1 MAESTFRLDEKESL
15 TVERLSYIYE
25 SNKAVATI
33 LAREL
38 ADAENSDAKEM
49 LREVCNSCRAS
60 FLEMRVAQ
68 DTVLSSR
75 IDDFYS
81 KRVEFAFDFKA
92 QEVRCN
98 GDSERRLFQL
108 CPPAFQ
114 QRKPWPGSLP
124 KCHFS
129 GDR

>member
-1 MAESTFRLDEKESL
+1 MAESTFRLTEKESL

-33 LAREL
+33 LSREL
-38 ADAENSDAKEM
+38 ADAENPDAKEM

-92 QEVRCN
+92 QEVRCKWCL
-98 GDSERRLFQL
+98 GAKIIPTLSTDFLTTETLAWKPVEMSLF
-108 CPPAFQ
+108 
-114 QRKPWPGSLP
+114 R
-124 KCHFS
+124 
-129 GDR
+129 

>member
-1 MAESTFRLDEKESL
+1 MAESTFRLTEKESL

-33 LAREL
+33 LSREL
-38 ADAENSDAKEM
+38 ADAENPDAKEM
-49 LREVCNSCRAS
+49 LRVVCNSCRAS

-92 QEVRCN
+92 QEVRC
-98 GDSERRLFQL
+98 
-108 CPPAFQ
+108 
-114 QRKPWPGSLP
+114 KW
-124 KCHFS
+124 
-129 GDR
+129 

>member
-1 MAESTFRLDEKESL
+1 MAESTFRLTEKESL

-33 LAREL
+33 LSREL
-38 ADAENSDAKEM
+38 ADAENPDAENPDAKEM

-92 QEVRCN
+92 KEVRC
-98 GDSERRLFQL
+98 
-108 CPPAFQ
+108 
-114 QRKPWPGSLP
+114 KW
-124 KCHFS
+124 
-129 GDR
+129 

>member
-1 MAESTFRLDEKESL
+1 MAESTFRLTEKESL

-33 LAREL
+33 LSREL
-38 ADAENSDAKEM
+38 ADAKEM

-68 DTVLSSR
+68 DMVLSSR

-92 QEVRCN
+92 QEVHC
-98 GDSERRLFQL
+98 
-108 CPPAFQ
+108 
-114 QRKPWPGSLP
+114 KW
-124 KCHFS
+124 
-129 GDR
+129 

>member
-1 MAESTFRLDEKESL
+1 MAENTFRLTEKESL

-33 LAREL
+33 LSREL
-38 ADAENSDAKEM
+38 VNAENPDAKEM

-68 DTVLSSR
+68 DMVLSSR

-92 QEVRCN
+92 QEVRC
-98 GDSERRLFQL
+98 
-108 CPPAFQ
+108 
-114 QRKPWPGSLP
+114 KW
-124 KCHFS
+124 
-129 GDR
+129 

>member
-1 MAESTFRLDEKESL
+1 MAESTFRLTEKESL

-33 LAREL
+33 LSREL
-38 ADAENSDAKEM
+38 ADAENPDSKEM

-68 DTVLSSR
+68 DMVLSSR

-92 QEVRCN
+92 QEVHC
-98 GDSERRLFQL
+98 
-108 CPPAFQ
+108 
-114 QRKPWPGSLP
+114 KW
-124 KCHFS
+124 
-129 GDR
+129 